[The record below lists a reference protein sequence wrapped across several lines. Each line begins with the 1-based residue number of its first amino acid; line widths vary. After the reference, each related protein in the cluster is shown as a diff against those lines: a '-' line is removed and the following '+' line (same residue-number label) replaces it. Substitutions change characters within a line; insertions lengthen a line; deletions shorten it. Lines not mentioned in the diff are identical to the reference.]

1 VIVADTSA
9 ILAVLFGEPERQRFV
24 EAMWSSGGVLL
35 SAATVLE
42 ARMVMYG
49 RRGHR
54 GVVALDR
61 FLRDPLFEIV
71 APGPAEIDIAYD
83 GFVAFGKGS
92 GHPAALNFGDLFAYS
107 LARTRDLPL
116 LFKGDDFSRTDVR
129 DACPIA
135 T

>member
-1 VIVADTSA
+1 MIVADTSA
-9 ILAVLFGEPERQRFV
+9 ILAVQFDEPERAAFV
-24 EAMWSSGGVLL
+24 EVMIASGAVLL
-35 SAATVLE
+35 SSVSVLE

-61 FLRDPLFEIV
+61 FLRDPLFDMVPPGAEELAV
-71 APGPAEIDIAYD
+71 AYE

-92 GHPAALNFGDLFAYS
+92 GHPAGLNFGDLFAYA
-107 LARTRDLPL
+107 LARGRNLPL

-129 DACPIA
+129 NASTVA
-135 T
+135 